1 MFHWFL
7 LSSLILSK
15 DHQQGTGKRI
25 PCLFISPSLAAR
37 YRFCCLCDFIE
48 DTMFGFCFLVK
59 SFF

>member
-25 PCLFISPSLAAR
+25 PCLFNQGSLLLLLQGIVFVAYA
-37 YRFCCLCDFIE
+37 
-48 DTMFGFCFLVK
+48 T
-59 SFF
+59 S